1 MSEEGQSTKLERR
14 LERRLKREEIPLLSY
29 EAKNLLRKSPIPI
42 LVAVVASFFL
52 TRLFSSFP
60 IVTLSNAIQNT
71 IMLTLMMR
79 AFNTNIIVG
88 GPFQPISPEVIN
100 ALSFIPVPLRDYFA
114 LIFCTRNTIYTSA
127 SCLNV
132 FLAMSVVPIVALVM
146 LFTST
151 IREEDAYPLLRVDRN
166 KLLLTRSFLNVA
178 FYTAVA
184 VLIIYFTKEYLL
196 SGDPWVGIVYPVIE
210 TLTPVAAL
218 IPSVLIFLFLIQSLA
233 SLINLYST
241 RAIYVIPAILLIELI
256 ITQLPSAATSMMPPS
271 LQSTLMLIQSINFG
285 LDNFLQFAPYV
296 VITTVSTNS
305 LFVTLSS
312 VSRFLFLHHLGGLV
326 HTFSPLFGGVWNLSF
341 FDPRYLLQVIF
352 LQLPDPVLFN
362 PVVSAFAPYFVLIIV
377 ITETL
382 TKVAYYPWFNFLY
395 VAVLP
400 ILVFALT
407 TILFGRKTL

>member
-1 MSEEGQSTKLERR
+1 MSDEGQSTK

-42 LVAVVASFFL
+42 LVAVVASFLL
-52 TRLFSSFP
+52 TRFFGSFP

-71 IMLTLMMR
+71 IMFTLVMR
-79 AFNTNIIVG
+79 AFNMNIMVG
-88 GPFQPISPEVIN
+88 GPFQPISQDVIN

-127 SCLNV
+127 SGLNV
-132 FLAMSVVPIVALVM
+132 FLASSVVPIVALVM

-184 VLIIYFTKEYLL
+184 VLIIYFAKEYLL
-196 SGDPWVGIVYPVIE
+196 SGDPWVGMVYPVIE
-210 TLTPVAAL
+210 ALTPVAAL

-241 RAIYVIPAILLIELI
+241 RAIYVIPAILLIELVI
-256 ITQLPSAATSMMPPS
+256 IQLPSAMMSMMPFS
-271 LQSTLMLIQSINFG
+271 SQNLSMLIQSINIS
-285 LDNFLQFAPYV
+285 LDNFLQFAPYI
-296 VITTVSTNS
+296 VIMTVSSNS

-312 VSRFLFLHHLGGLV
+312 VSRFLFLYHLGGLV

-352 LQLPDPVLFN
+352 LQMPDPGLLN
-362 PVVSAFAPYFVLIIV
+362 PVVSAFAPYFVLIVV

-382 TKVAYYPWFNFLY
+382 TKVVYYPWYNFLY

-400 ILVFALT
+400 ILIFALT